1 MAVEQAND
9 RSPAV
14 GSANL
19 QPLTLFQLH
28 TQPLFRVDAA
38 IGNLNDRVVGL
49 IGMPLLP
56 GSPELQ
62 SGGNAMKIAIAF
74 LADAQQVI
82 GIGLEK
88 RTIVLTAAD
97 IGAKG
102 IVIHDP
108 HSPLRSIARREG
120 NPPQHGINGHFVFLR
135 VIPPVRQVGSDNV
148 CSVYR
153 LPVDSALAWRRR
165 RRLRTG
171 SFLLRRASAAR
182 TPATSSA
189 GRRRCRLLN
198 LFHPEI
204 EAFILAI
211 IVLQAFLEETPANG
225 RREVQ

>member
-165 RRLRTG
+165 RQLPASPGERGENARHLVGWQASLPAAQPFPPRDRG
-171 SFLLRRASAAR
+171 FYPRHNSPASVPRRDACEWA
-182 TPATSSA
+182 
-189 GRRRCRLLN
+189 
-198 LFHPEI
+198 
-204 EAFILAI
+204 
-211 IVLQAFLEETPANG
+211 
-225 RREVQ
+225 